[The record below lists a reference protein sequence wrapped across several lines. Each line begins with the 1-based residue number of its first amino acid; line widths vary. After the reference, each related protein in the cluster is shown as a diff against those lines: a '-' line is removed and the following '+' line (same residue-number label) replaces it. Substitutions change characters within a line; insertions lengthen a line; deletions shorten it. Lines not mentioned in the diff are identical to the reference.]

1 MAAFLYCI
9 VLSGQWKTVL
19 SLYNMSEP
27 GPQYWKNTRPP
38 KTSGWNLLDVIG
50 HLVAEQMM
58 H

>member
-19 SLYNMSEP
+19 SLYSET

-38 KTSGWNLLDVIG
+38 KTSGWNWLDVIG